1 MSEGIWKG
9 RQGTFTGIR
18 SVSKDGITVQVIR
31 NDYLLKFVGQ
41 RILAREKKERQTDLE
56 PIPRKILS
64 EH

>member
-1 MSEGIWKG
+1 MSEGIRKG
-9 RQGTFTGIR
+9 RQGTYTGIR
-18 SVSKDGITVQVIR
+18 SVSKNGITVQVIR